1 MMVKSDLTSLVLMN
15 ELLKQKREL
24 ERILSKYNVKDPDEI
39 EKKIEKGEIPEHPSY
54 EDYLSALALKQ
65 NIQELKKEIEE
76 FLKTF

>member
-1 MMVKSDLTSLVLMN
+1 MTKNDLSSLILMN
-15 ELLKQKREL
+15 ELLKQKKEL

-39 EKKIEKGEIPEHPSY
+39 EKKIEKGEIPEHPCY

-76 FLKTF
+76 FLNRL